1 MTVEEDKRKVQVLE
15 RREASTYGLSP
26 MAAIVPRTTRKALGG
41 KGLAFGTLA
50 LDWVEIAGPDLG
62 ARTLPEKLAF
72 PKGQRRDATL
82 TVRAGSSAALEVQH
96 MQTVLLERINTHF
109 GYSAVARIKII
120 QAPLPAPKR
129 SAIRRKPVGPARLEG
144 IAAAVASIEDE
155 TLRESLRRLGEAIAA
170 ERG

>member
-1 MTVEEDKRKVQVLE
+1 MTADEDKQKIRVLE
-15 RREASTYGLSP
+15 RREASTYGLT
-26 MAAIVPRTTRKALGG
+26 AVATIVPRATKKALGA

-50 LDWVEIAGPDLG
+50 LDWAEIAGPDLG

-82 TVRAGSSAALEVQH
+82 IVRAGSAAALEVQH
-96 MQTVLLERINTHF
+96 MQSVLLERINTHF
-109 GYSAVARIKII
+109 GYSAVARIKIV

-129 SAIRRKPVGPARLEG
+129 KMVRAKPVGPARLEG
-144 IAAAVASIEDE
+144 IAAAVAGIEDE
-155 TLRESLRRLGEAIAA
+155 TLRENLRRLGEAIAA